1 MITPLYDVAS
11 DAAREWRRLSMSV
24 EASGKGAAA
33 RLMRQFELHS
43 RPAAIQRF
51 IELQCS
57 REPTLWCKGRSE
69 SVMLCIQSTT
79 EDLLGV

>member
-1 MITPLYDVAS
+1 MITPPFDVAS
-11 DAAREWRRLSMSV
+11 DAAREWRRLSMNV

-43 RPAAIQRF
+43 RPAAIQGF

-57 REPTLWCKGRSE
+57 SEPTLWYKGRLE
-69 SVMLCIQSTT
+69 SVMLCIWSTT
-79 EDLLGV
+79 EDLLSV